1 MPEVSNITRQ
11 LILLLLCIIFCSPG
25 RAQTNVG
32 QITGQVTDTAGA
44 PIPACTITAINTQTG
59 LKQTVNT
66 DRSGNYVFPSLPTGA
81 YNLRA
86 ESRGFRTAESTGVV
100 LDAASRRTVDFKLEV
115 GSISEA
121 VSVSAATD
129 QVQTTSGEI
138 SRTITGT
145 QVSQIPLNGR
155 NYTQLLQLLP
165 GAVSTTTDPFNLGLS
180 TTGTR
185 INGVR
190 SNSIYFNVDGAD
202 NLDNG
207 ANSNAIV
214 NPSLDTIA
222 EIKVLTSSYSAEF
235 GGRAG
240 AMLNVVTK
248 SGGRQYHGTV
258 FEFARND
265 LFDARS
271 FFATRKEPLRF
282 NNFGWTLGGPIYI
295 PGKWNTDRSKLFF
308 FAGMEWKYNHRG
320 QVQLSTVPTAE
331 ERNGDFRN
339 SSLPAPVDP
348 LTGVPFTGR
357 IVPNSRFSLNG
368 PLLLKPYPLPNFSGP
383 GGNYSTAAVSKTD
396 TREDHLR
403 VDYIISEKTQVMYRY
418 THDEVDIFNAFQGS
432 NTGIV
437 PGGRPRPGWTTI
449 ANVTHTFS
457 PTATNST
464 SVSVT
469 ANQIQGLPQNEILKR
484 SSLGLTFPEVFP
496 VNSYGVG
503 PNVNLAG
510 FTGYNVGDRIRNLNS
525 TIQFRDDFSKVA
537 GAHTFKLGAQITRS
551 RKDQNSIVID
561 NGNVTFNASAARSTR
576 NVIADVLLGNYQ
588 NYTEGQSDTSYFARF
603 NQLEFYAQ
611 DSWRVNRRLNLEL
624 GLRYNILAPLYS
636 ALGNFTTFMPERFD
650 RARAPQVNPSNGA
663 LISTP
668 ETDPYNGIVIF
679 GADFPE
685 AAHGRIPE
693 ADNKELQRLFIGL
706 PRGGV
711 ETNYGRFSP
720 RLSFAYDLF
729 GNSKTAIRGG
739 FGIFYD
745 RIRTDFLGGSASN
758 PPFSDSANLFD
769 GNIDNPVGGATRR
782 FPRDLSAISLDP
794 SIPSVISFNLGV
806 QQELHGNMIVEA
818 GYLGTLGRHLMRTV
832 NINQLPVGTRLKLE
846 NRTANTNALR
856 PYLGYGN
863 INLQENGDTSN
874 YHSLQVS
881 LNRRMQKGLAFSL
894 NYTFSRTLE
903 SSGGSFQNIYDI
915 GVEAG
920 LSSIH
925 RANVLNINYVYEL
938 PFFRKQANGLL
949 RAILGG
955 WDISGVTVY
964 QSGAPNSITV
974 AQDTAGI
981 GVATTRADLVGN
993 VNLPKDERTL
1003 TRWFNTAAFAIP
1015 PSGRFGTGG
1024 RNILIGPGFNQWD
1037 ISLLKNFYLR
1047 ETVKLQFRAEAFN
1060 IWNHASFTGIST
1072 NFSSQNFG
1080 QITGSGPGRVFEFG
1094 LRLVF

>member
-1 MPEVSNITRQ
+1 MSGMTNKTTLSFVV
-11 LILLLLCIIFCSPG
+11 LLCLMICPPAWS
-25 RAQTNVG
+25 QTNVG
-32 QITGQVTDTAGA
+32 QITGQVADSSGA
-44 PIPACTITAINTQTG
+44 PIAACTVTATNVQTG
-59 LKQTVNT
+59 LKQTVST
-66 DRSGNYVFPSLPTGA
+66 DGNGNYVFPSLPTGT

-86 ESRGFRTAESTGVV
+86 ENQGFRPAESTGVI

-115 GSISEA
+115 GSVTEA
-121 VSVSAATD
+121 VSVSATAD

-207 ANSNAIV
+207 ANSNAII

-222 EIKVLTSSYSAEF
+222 EIKVLTASYNAEF

-248 SGGRQYHGTV
+248 SGTRQFHGTV

-265 LFDARS
+265 VFDARS

-282 NNFGWTLGGPIYI
+282 NNFGWTLGGPVYI
-295 PGKWNTDRSKLFF
+295 PGKWNTERSKLFF

-320 QVQLSTVPTAE
+320 QAQLSTVPTAA
-331 ERNGDFRN
+331 ERNGDFSN
-339 SSLPAPVDP
+339 SSLPAPIDP
-348 LTGVPFTGR
+348 LTTVAFPGR
-357 IVPNSRFSLNG
+357 IVPSSRFSQNG

-383 GGNYSTAAVSKTD
+383 GGNYSTAAASKTD

-403 VDYIISEKTQVMYRY
+403 VDYILSEKTQVMYRY
-418 THDEVDIFNAFQGS
+418 THDEVDIFNAFQGG

-449 ANVTHTFS
+449 ASVTHTFS
-457 PTATNST
+457 PTATNSS

-469 ANQIQGLPQNEILKR
+469 ANQIRGLPQNDVLKR

-496 VNSYGVG
+496 INSYGVG
-503 PNVNLAG
+503 PNVTIAG

-537 GAHTFKLGAQITRS
+537 GAHTFKFGAQITRS
-551 RKDQNSIVID
+551 RKDQNTIVID
-561 NGNVTFNASAARSTR
+561 NGSVTFNTSAARTTR
-576 NVIADVLLGNYQ
+576 NAIADVLLGNYQ
-588 NYTEGQSDTSYFARF
+588 NYTEGQADTAYFARY

-611 DSWRVNRRLNLEL
+611 DSWRVTRRLSLEL

-636 ALGNFTTFMPERFD
+636 ALGNFTTFLPGRFD
-650 RARAPQVNPSNGA
+650 RNKAPQVNPSNGS
-663 LISTP
+663 LIISPT
-668 ETDPYNGIVIF
+668 TDPFNGIVIF
-679 GADFPE
+679 GSGFPD
-685 AAHGRIPE
+685 AARGRIPE
-693 ADNKELQRLFIGL
+693 AGNSELQRLFIGL

-711 ETNYGRFSP
+711 ETNYRCFGP
-720 RLSFAYDLF
+720 RLGFAYDPT
-729 GNSKTAIRGG
+729 GSGKTAVRGG

-745 RIRTDFLGGSASN
+745 RIRTDFLGGTAGN

-769 GNIDNPVGGATRR
+769 GNIDNPGGGTTRR

-794 SIPSVISFNLGV
+794 SIPTVMSFNLGV
-806 QQELHGNMIVEA
+806 QQELRGNMIVEV
-818 GYLGTLGRHLMRTV
+818 GYVSTLGRHLMRTI
-832 NINQLPVGTRLKLE
+832 NINQLPVGTRLKPE
-846 NRTANTNALR
+846 NRNVNTNALR

-874 YHSLQVS
+874 YHSLQIS
-881 LNRRMQKGLAFSL
+881 LNRRLQQGLAFGV

-903 SSGGSFQNIYDI
+903 SSGGSTQDAYNIRA
-915 GVEAG
+915 EAG
-920 LSSIH
+920 LSGIH
-925 RANVLNINYVYEL
+925 RTHVLNINYVYEL
-938 PFFRKQANGLL
+938 PFFRRHANALV

-955 WDISGVTVY
+955 WDLSGVTIY
-964 QSGAPNSITV
+964 QSGAPNTVTV

-981 GVATTRADLVGN
+981 GVASSRADLVGN
-993 VNLPKDERTL
+993 PKLSKGERTL
-1003 TRWFNTAAFAIP
+1003 TRWFNTAAFAVP
-1015 PSGRFGTGG
+1015 PSGRFGTSG

-1037 ISLLKNFYLR
+1037 LSLLKNFSLR
-1047 ETVKLQFRAEAFN
+1047 ETIKLQFRAEAFN
-1060 IWNHASFTGIST
+1060 IWNHAAFTGIST

-1094 LRLVF
+1094 LRLAF

>member
-1 MPEVSNITRQ
+1 MSGIPNKTMLSFVV
-11 LILLLLCIIFCSPG
+11 LLCLMICAPAW
-25 RAQTNVG
+25 AQTNVG
-32 QITGQVTDTAGA
+32 QITGQVADSSGA
-44 PIPACTITAINTQTG
+44 PIADCAVTATNVQTG
-59 LKQTVNT
+59 LKQTVST
-66 DRSGNYVFPSLPTGA
+66 DSSGNYVFPSLPTGT

-86 ESRGFRTAESTGVV
+86 ENRGFKVAESTGVI

-115 GSISEA
+115 GSVTEA
-121 VSVSAATD
+121 VTVTAAAD
-129 QVQTTSGEI
+129 QVQNTSGEV

-185 INGVR
+185 INGIR

-202 NLDNG
+202 NMDNG

-240 AMLNVVTK
+240 AMVNVVTK
-248 SGGRQYHGTV
+248 SGSRQFHGTI
-258 FEFARND
+258 FEFVRND
-265 LFDARS
+265 VFDARS

-282 NNFGWTLGGPIYI
+282 NNFGWTFGGPIYI
-295 PGKWNTDRSKLFF
+295 PGKWNTERNKLFF

-320 QVQLSTVPTAE
+320 QAQLSTVPTEA

-339 SSLPAPVDP
+339 SSLAAPVDP
-348 LTGVPFTGR
+348 LTNQPFPNR
-357 IVPNSRFSLNG
+357 IVPSARFSQNG
-368 PLLLKPYPLPNFSGP
+368 PLLLKAYPLPNFGGP

-403 VDYIISEKTQVMYRY
+403 IDYILSEKTQVMYRY
-418 THDEVDIFNAFQGS
+418 THDEVAIFNAFQGG

-449 ANVTHTFS
+449 ASVTHTFS
-457 PTATNST
+457 PTATNSA

-469 ANQIQGLPQNEILKR
+469 ANQIQGLPENDILKR

-503 PNVNLAG
+503 PNVNIAG

-537 GAHTFKLGAQITRS
+537 GAHTFKFGAQITRS

-561 NGNVTFNASAARSTR
+561 NGNVTFNTSAARTTR

-588 NYTEGQSDTSYFARF
+588 NYTEGQADTAYFARY

-611 DSWRVNRRLNLEL
+611 DSWRVNRRLSLEL

-636 ALGNFTTFMPERFD
+636 ALGNFTTFLPERFD
-650 RARAPQVNPSNGA
+650 RAKAPQVNPSTGA
-663 LISTP
+663 LIIAPT
-668 ETDPYNGIVIF
+668 TDPFNGIVIF
-679 GADFPE
+679 GSGFPD
-685 AAHGRIPE
+685 AARGRIPE
-693 ADNKELQRLFIGL
+693 ANNSELQRLFIGL

-711 ETNYGRFSP
+711 ETNYGSFGP
-720 RLSFAYDLF
+720 RIGFAYDPT
-729 GNSKTAIRGG
+729 GSGKTAIRGG

-745 RIRTDFLGGSASN
+745 RIRTDFLGASASN

-769 GNIDNPVGGATRR
+769 GNIDNPGGGTTRR
-782 FPRDLSAISLDP
+782 FPRDLSAISLDS
-794 SIPSVISFNLGV
+794 SIPTVMTFNLGV
-806 QQELHGNMIVEA
+806 QQELRGNLIVEA
-818 GYLGTLGRHLMRTV
+818 GYLGTLGRHLTRTL
-832 NINQLPVGTRLKLE
+832 NINQLPVGTRLRPE
-846 NRTANTNALR
+846 NRNVNTNALR

-863 INLQENGDTSN
+863 INLQEHGDTSN
-874 YHSLQVS
+874 YNSLQIS
-881 LNRRMQKGLAFSL
+881 LNRRMQRGLAFGV

-903 SSGGSFQNIYDI
+903 SSGGSFQDIYNL
-915 GVEAG
+915 GAEAG
-920 LSSIH
+920 LSGIH
-925 RANVLNINYVYEL
+925 RAHVLNVNYVYEL
-938 PFFRKQANGLL
+938 PFFRQHANGLV
-949 RAILGG
+949 RAVLGG
-955 WDISGVTVY
+955 WDLSGVTVY
-964 QSGAPNSITV
+964 QSGAPNTVTV

-981 GVATTRADLVGN
+981 GVALTRADLVGN
-993 VNLPKDERTL
+993 PKLPNGERTL

-1015 PSGRFGTGG
+1015 PSGRFGTSG

-1037 ISLLKNFYLR
+1037 VSLLKNFYLR

-1072 NFSSQNFG
+1072 NLSSQNFG

-1094 LRLVF
+1094 LRLAF